1 MTRISNNDG
10 NNEEKQDVIEL
21 KCRVWPENAART
33 EQFDFSLH
41 CGNCAVCRYSV
52 FKRLIDTAGLRLQP
66 AQVLGQASAWRL
78 RTSAASP
85 GASAWR
91 LQELTLGLNPKKDID
106 SVWKSTKGFNALKN
120 SGPFQAVMSNFFMW
134 NVFHVKMNF
143 FDGID

>member
-33 EQFDFSLH
+33 EHFDFSLY

-52 FKRLIDTAGLRLQP
+52 LSYKRFIDTAGLRLQP

-78 RTSAASP
+78 STSAASP
-85 GASAWR
+85 GASA
-91 LQELTLGLNPKKDID
+91 
-106 SVWKSTKGFNALKN
+106 
-120 SGPFQAVMSNFFMW
+120 
-134 NVFHVKMNF
+134 
-143 FDGID
+143 